1 MIYPQILLEDQWLL
15 VLEKPA
21 GWVVNRAQ
29 TVKKDTIQD
38 WLEKNFFFP
47 VFKFKECRSGI
58 VHRLDKETS
67 GILLVAKTP
76 QSFFALQKQFK
87 ERQVKKKYL
96 ALVHGKLVP
105 QFGSINVPIS
115 RSPFDRKK
123 FGVFLGGRPA
133 QTDYEVKKYYQKDD
147 GEILTLV
154 DLEPKTGRTHQ
165 IRVHLKYLGH
175 PLVGDAFYA
184 GRKTARADRRWCP
197 RHFLHA
203 YFLSFFHP
211 QKENKIVKIK
221 SPLPQDLKKVLN
233 NLKEIKN
240 DQN

>member
-1 MIYPQILLEDQWLL
+1 MINPQILLEDQYLL

-38 WLEKNFFFP
+38 WLEKNFSFP
-47 VFKFKECRSGI
+47 VFSFPECRSGI

-67 GILLVAKTP
+67 GILLVAKT
-76 QSFFALQKQFK
+76 QESFLALQKQFK
-87 ERQVKKKYL
+87 ERQVKKGYL
-96 ALVHGKLVP
+96 ALVHGKVTP
-105 QFGSINVPIS
+105 TKGNIVAPIS

-123 FGVFLGGRPA
+123 FGVFLGGRMA
-133 QTDYEVKKYYQKDD
+133 ETEYKVKKYFQKED
-147 GEILTLV
+147 GEILTLL

-165 IRVHLKYLGH
+165 IRVHLKYLGY
-175 PLVGDAFYA
+175 PLVGDKFYA
-184 GRKTARADRRWCP
+184 GRKTARADRTWCP

-211 QKENKIVKIK
+211 RKNGKAVKAT
-221 SPLPQDLKKVLN
+221 SPLPRDLKKALES
-233 NLKEIKN
+233 LKEIKN
-240 DQN
+240 A